1 MMPRDRK
8 SSGPSGPSGIEP
20 KSHRDAHGPPAPNSG
35 DQQRARTSGADL
47 RAPLPDEIV
56 VLRDVRKTFGEQE
69 ILKGVDLVARRRET
83 TVIIGGSG
91 AGKTT
96 LLRLIV
102 ALDRATSGHIFI
114 DGEDTTRLPERELNR
129 VRKKFGMVYQYAAL
143 LDSISVFD
151 NIAFPLVEHTKLSK
165 KEISERVMNKLE
177 ILGLDPKVV
186 ASKFPSE
193 LSGGMRKRVGLAR
206 ALMLEP
212 PILVYDEPT
221 SGLDPLTSRLVD
233 DLIEEMRQRFGVTSV
248 VISHDIAS
256 CFRIAH
262 QAILLIKGR
271 VEAAG
276 PPDALL
282 EGESE
287 IAREFIRNSGVDVE
301 SISRVA
307 R

>member
-1 MMPRDRK
+1 MSAAD
-8 SSGPSGPSGIEP
+8 
-20 KSHRDAHGPPAPNSG
+20 HRDAREPPAPASRVDG
-35 DQQRARTSGADL
+35 GRGAAAGARGAGEQSVQPRAAV
-47 RAPLPDEIV
+47 AADEIV
-56 VLRDVRKTFGEQE
+56 VLREVRKAFAEQE
-69 ILKGVDLVARRRET
+69 VLKGIDFVARRKET

-102 ALDRATSGHIFI
+102 SLERATSGQILI
-114 DGEDTTRLPERELNR
+114 EGEDVTNLSERELNR

-151 NIAFPLVEHTKLSK
+151 NVAFPLVEHTKLSK
-165 KEISERVMNKLE
+165 KEIRERVMDKLE

-186 ASKFPSE
+186 APKYPSE

-233 DLIEEMRQRFGVTSV
+233 DLIEEMRERFHVTSI

-282 EGESE
+282 EGESDV
-287 IAREFIRNSGVDVE
+287 ARDFIRNSGVDVRH
-301 SISRVA
+301 IGRVT